1 MSTEQTLFTD
11 TLNNT
16 KDAGWTWLREHGG
29 FWRHSAAGLEI
40 RVEPGVADTVQN
52 ALLRAAPDRSQGT
65 YAIEVDV
72 FNHTLP
78 TQQYEQAGITWYN
91 DGKPVFKL
99 VKELIDGD
107 LYIIP
112 GRKPMP
118 AQGVRLRLV
127 VTADSWEAQYR
138 PDGDSDYQTAETG
151 QLPAPNND
159 QVSIQCYNGPEQ
171 GEHWIRFANFTITR
185 L

>member
-1 MSTEQTLFTD
+1 MSTEQTLVTD
-11 TLNNT
+11 ALKNAIDSTWN
-16 KDAGWTWLREHGG
+16 WLREHDG
-29 FWRHSAAGLEI
+29 FWRHSAAGVEI
-40 RVEPGVADTVQN
+40 CVEPGVADTVQN
-52 ALLRAAPDRSQGT
+52 ALLRTAPDRSQGA

-72 FNHTLP
+72 FNHALP
-78 TQQYEQAGITWYN
+78 TQQYEQAGITWYS

-127 VTADSWEAQYR
+127 VTADTWEAQYR
-138 PDGDSDYQTAETG
+138 PDGDSEYQTAETG
-151 QLPAPNND
+151 QLPPPNND
-159 QVSIQCYNGPEQ
+159 QVSIQCYNGPEDS
-171 GEHWIRFANFTITR
+171 EHWIRFANFTITR